1 MTTKRKADL
10 QRRLSMASVPKPPAG
25 LAERIKTDIP
35 DLIGTA
41 RERER
46 LSSSVAFN
54 LRVAASIILLIS
66 SAYLCI
72 QLLSRAERN
81 ADTPMAVAALKSER
95 NVAVQT
101 EPADNAPHRKTAV
114 AAPAIAAPAPYGATG
129 VSASPVIATPTPERQ
144 VAFAPES
151 ELKKSNEFRRSE
163 DEEAA
168 TSRRADTA
176 NQAKEEP
183 AMIVAQAPAVPAPPP
198 PPPAAA
204 PRPALRDQAVAEKT
218 EHGVEGGVAGS
229 VAGGV
234 AGGVVHG
241 VVGGVISSA
250 RANDLELTARNEVF
264 GISVDADAFAR
275 VKNAIERGERPRG
288 VNVEA
293 LINYFAGP
301 PERRAPHEVGL
312 EVEASPAPVSA
323 GPRAFIIRATV
334 DTARQELAPGASVPP
349 IATNA
354 RMEVELDG
362 NAVISHRRA
371 GAGEALSG
379 FEPTLLKNVSVT
391 ALYEIELRSNL
402 SWRQPIATVRLHY
415 RSAANG
421 REQTITRVVRAS
433 DVARPW
439 IDASRRHR
447 LASLGATWGETLKNA
462 PGAPREAT
470 EATAVAR
477 RAVELANQEPRDTKA
492 RELAVLA
499 SASSRLQSSAPTGS
513 GR

>member
-1 MTTKRKADL
+1 MTTKRKAEL

-25 LAERIKTDIP
+25 LADRIKTDIP
-35 DLIGTA
+35 DLLGTA
-41 RERER
+41 RERAR

-72 QLLSRAERN
+72 QLLSRADRN

-101 EPADNAPHRKTAV
+101 MPADNAPHRTEVA
-114 AAPAIAAPAPYGATG
+114 AAPAIAAPAPSSATG
-129 VSASPVIATPTPERQ
+129 VSASPVIAAPEPQRQ
-144 VAFAPES
+144 AFAPEL
-151 ELKKSNEFRRSE
+151 ELKKSSELRRNE
-163 DEEAA
+163 DDAA
-168 TSRRADTA
+168 TSRRADTT

-198 PPPAAA
+198 PLPAAA
-204 PRPALRDQAVAEKT
+204 ARPALRDQAVAEKT

-234 AGGVVHG
+234 AGGMVRG

-250 RANDLELTARNEVF
+250 RANDLDFAARNEVF

-275 VKNAIERGERPRG
+275 VKNAIEHGERPRG

-301 PERRAPHEVGL
+301 PEGRAPREVGL

-323 GPRAFIIRATV
+323 GPRAFIIRTTV
-334 DTARQELAPGASVPP
+334 DTARAELAPGASVPP

-354 RMEVELDG
+354 RMEIELDG

-391 ALYEIELRSNL
+391 ALYEVELRSNL

-421 REQTITRVVRAS
+421 REKTITRVVHAS
-433 DVARPW
+433 DIARPW
-439 IDASRRHR
+439 IDSSRRHR

-470 EATAVAR
+470 EATVVAR
-477 RAVELANQEPRDTKA
+477 RAEELANQEPRDTRA